1 MMKKLLYVTCIMC
14 LYGLSAIQGF
24 AQTADDL
31 KKKID
36 ERNEQIKQLET
47 QIQKYNEEVSIVGKE
62 AKTLQTTLKTLNLTE
77 KKLKTDLTLTDKK
90 ISKTELTIDEISDEI
105 TKTSNHISTNKDAI
119 TKLLQNTRNA
129 DNVSLFET
137 FLSGVSFSDTWN
149 EVDTTQRF
157 QAEMRQKSDELRSL
171 NKNFEIQKGSLLGQ
185 KNKLVGL
192 KQDLAGKKQVVELT
206 KQEKA
211 GLLKQTKN
219 KEQAFQQLIK
229 TTEDQKEQF
238 EKELFEFESQLKL
251 QIDPRGYPSPLNGIL
266 SWPLDK
272 IIITQTFGRTVAAQ
286 KLYVSGSH
294 NGVDFGV
301 SQGTRVKNVLSG
313 TVVGTGN
320 TDAYSGCHSFGKWV
334 MVKHPNGLS
343 TIYAHLSVIS
353 ASKGDELK
361 TGDLIGFSGNTGYST
376 GPHLHISVYATQGVR
391 IEKFA
396 NSRGCKEAV
405 LPLADIK
412 AYLDPMQYF
421 PKR

>member
-192 KQDLAGKKQVVELT
+192 KQDLTGKKQVVELT

-211 GLLKQTKN
+211 DLLKQTKN

>member
-137 FLSGVSFSDTWN
+137 FLSGGSFSDTWN

-192 KQDLAGKKQVVELT
+192 KQDLTGKKQVVELT

-211 GLLKQTKN
+211 DLLKQTKN